1 MKKGYIYTIV
11 FMLAVSVFFTAI
23 LATTDTL
30 LKDRIDTNKEFA
42 AQQAILDSLG
52 IEGSNDPAEVA
63 RIFEEQLVAETF
75 DDKTYYRQVDAD
87 GETVAYSVPYVGS
100 GLWGTI
106 RGYIGVSEDLK
117 TMQGIV
123 FTEQNETPGLGGR
136 IQESAFRDQFRGM
149 DISQGAPESYGTYGG
164 VEIDAITGATGTSNA
179 ILGILQ
185 EIADEVL
192 PELATAIGLE

>member
-1 MKKGYIYTIV
+1 MKKGYVYTIV

-23 LATTDTL
+23 LATTDTV
-30 LKDRIDTNKEFA
+30 LKDRIELNEEFA

-52 IEGSNDPAEVA
+52 IEGSDDPEEVA
-63 RIFEEQLVAETF
+63 KIFEDQLVAETVN
-75 DDKTYYRQVDAD
+75 DKTYYRQIDTD

-106 RGYIGVSEDLK
+106 RGYIGVSDDLQ

-136 IQESAFRDQFRGM
+136 IQEPEFRDQFRGM
-149 DISQGAPESYGTYGG
+149 DISQGAPNRYGTFGG
-164 VEIDAITGATGTSNA
+164 VEIDAITGATGTSNS

-185 EIADEVL
+185 DIADDVL
-192 PELATAIGLE
+192 PELAAAIGLE